1 MRIET
6 PKERIERKC
15 RSAVYLAEAHE
26 RVMAEARRQEDGFI
40 KICDQNHREA
50 MERDTRATVT
60 AAVPEPQQLGN
71 SEQLDGGA
79 EYGDFMPG
87 LCNGILL
94 GIVIALI
101 VVWVIARVRGGA
113 A

>member
-50 MERDTRATVT
+50 MERDAQQPVTVIPVKPPVFQEPEQIEEEKRT
-60 AAVPEPQQLGN
+60 A
-71 SEQLDGGA
+71 
-79 EYGDFMPG
+79 FM
-87 LCNGILL
+87 NGISLGALAIVLVIMLL
-94 GIVIALI
+94 KAT
-101 VVWVIARVRGGA
+101 GA
-113 A
+113 F

>member
-15 RSAVYLAEAHE
+15 RSAAYLAEAHE

-50 MERDTRATVT
+50 MERDAQQSVTVIPVKPPVFQEPEQIEEGKRT
-60 AAVPEPQQLGN
+60 A
-71 SEQLDGGA
+71 
-79 EYGDFMPG
+79 FM
-87 LCNGILL
+87 NGISLGALAIVLVIMLL
-94 GIVIALI
+94 KAT
-101 VVWVIARVRGGA
+101 GA
-113 A
+113 F

>member
-26 RVMAEARRQEDGFI
+26 RAMTEARRQEDGFI

-50 MERDTRATVT
+50 MERDAQQPVT
-60 AAVPEPQQLGN
+60 AIPVKPPVFQEPEQI
-71 SEQLDGGA
+71 EEDKRTA
-79 EYGDFMPG
+79 FM
-87 LCNGILL
+87 NGISLGALAIVLVIMLL
-94 GIVIALI
+94 KA
-101 VVWVIARVRGGA
+101 AGA
-113 A
+113 F

>member
-50 MERDTRATVT
+50 MERDAKQSVT
-60 AAVPEPQQLGN
+60 AIPVKPPVFQEPEQI
-71 SEQLDGGA
+71 EEDKRTA
-79 EYGDFMPG
+79 FM
-87 LCNGILL
+87 NGISLGALAIVLVIMLL
-94 GIVIALI
+94 KAT
-101 VVWVIARVRGGA
+101 GA
-113 A
+113 F

>member
-50 MERDTRATVT
+50 MERDAQQPVTVIPVKPPVFQEPEQIEEDKRT
-60 AAVPEPQQLGN
+60 A
-71 SEQLDGGA
+71 
-79 EYGDFMPG
+79 FM
-87 LCNGILL
+87 NGISLGALAIVLVIMLL
-94 GIVIALI
+94 KAT
-101 VVWVIARVRGGA
+101 GA
-113 A
+113 F

>member
-26 RVMAEARRQEDGFI
+26 RAMAAARRQEDGFI

-50 MERDTRATVT
+50 MERDAQQPVT
-60 AAVPEPQQLGN
+60 AIPVKPPVFQEPEQI
-71 SEQLDGGA
+71 EEDKRTA
-79 EYGDFMPG
+79 FM
-87 LCNGILL
+87 NGISLGALAIVLVIMLL
-94 GIVIALI
+94 KA
-101 VVWVIARVRGGA
+101 AGA
-113 A
+113 F

>member
-26 RVMAEARRQEDGFI
+26 RAMAEARRQEDGFI

-50 MERDTRATVT
+50 MERDAQQPVTVIPVKPPVFQEPEQIEEDKRT
-60 AAVPEPQQLGN
+60 A
-71 SEQLDGGA
+71 
-79 EYGDFMPG
+79 FM
-87 LCNGILL
+87 NGISLGALAIVLVIMLL
-94 GIVIALI
+94 KA
-101 VVWVIARVRGGA
+101 AGA
-113 A
+113 F

>member
-26 RVMAEARRQEDGFI
+26 RAMAEARRQEDGFI

-50 MERDTRATVT
+50 MEREMQQPVT
-60 AAVPEPQQLGN
+60 AIPVKPPVFQEPEQI
-71 SEQLDGGA
+71 EEDKRTA
-79 EYGDFMPG
+79 FM
-87 LCNGILL
+87 NGISLGALAIVMVIMLL
-94 GIVIALI
+94 KA
-101 VVWVIARVRGGA
+101 AGA
-113 A
+113 F

>member
-50 MERDTRATVT
+50 MERDAQQHVTVIPVKPPVFQEPEQIEEDKRT
-60 AAVPEPQQLGN
+60 A
-71 SEQLDGGA
+71 
-79 EYGDFMPG
+79 FM
-87 LCNGILL
+87 NGISLGALAIVLVIMLL
-94 GIVIALI
+94 KAT
-101 VVWVIARVRGGA
+101 GA
-113 A
+113 F

>member
-50 MERDTRATVT
+50 MERDAQQPVTVIPVKPPVFQEPEQIEEDKRT
-60 AAVPEPQQLGN
+60 A
-71 SEQLDGGA
+71 
-79 EYGDFMPG
+79 FM
-87 LCNGILL
+87 NGISLGALAIVLVIVLL
-94 GIVIALI
+94 KTA
-101 VVWVIARVRGGA
+101 GA
-113 A
+113 I

>member
-50 MERDTRATVT
+50 MERDAQQPVT
-60 AAVPEPQQLGN
+60 AIPVKPPVFQEPEQI
-71 SEQLDGGA
+71 EEDKRTA
-79 EYGDFMPG
+79 FM
-87 LCNGILL
+87 NGISLGALAIVLL
-94 GIVIALI
+94 IMLLKA
-101 VVWVIARVRGGA
+101 AGA
-113 A
+113 F

>member
-26 RVMAEARRQEDGFI
+26 RAMAEARKQEDGFI

-50 MERDTRATVT
+50 MERDAQQPVTVIPVKPPAFQEPEQIEEEKRT
-60 AAVPEPQQLGN
+60 A
-71 SEQLDGGA
+71 
-79 EYGDFMPG
+79 FM
-87 LCNGILL
+87 NGISLGALAIVLVLVLL
-94 GIVIALI
+94 KTA
-101 VVWVIARVRGGA
+101 GA
-113 A
+113 I

>member
-40 KICDQNHREA
+40 KICDQNHMEA
-50 MERDTRATVT
+50 LERDAQQPVT
-60 AAVPEPQQLGN
+60 AIPVKPPVFQEPEQI
-71 SEQLDGGA
+71 EEDKRTA
-79 EYGDFMPG
+79 FM
-87 LCNGILL
+87 NGISLGALAIVLVIMLL
-94 GIVIALI
+94 KA
-101 VVWVIARVRGGA
+101 AGA
-113 A
+113 F

>member
-26 RVMAEARRQEDGFI
+26 RAMAEARRQEDGFI

-50 MERDTRATVT
+50 MERDAQQPVT
-60 AAVPEPQQLGN
+60 AIPVKPPVFQEPEQI
-71 SEQLDGGA
+71 EEEKRTA
-79 EYGDFMPG
+79 FM
-87 LCNGILL
+87 NGISLGALAIVLVIVLL
-94 GIVIALI
+94 KTA
-101 VVWVIARVRGGA
+101 GA
-113 A
+113 I

>member
-26 RVMAEARRQEDGFI
+26 RAMAEARRQEDGFI

-50 MERDTRATVT
+50 MERETQQPVT
-60 AAVPEPQQLGN
+60 AIPVKPPVFQEPEQI
-71 SEQLDGGA
+71 EEDKRTA
-79 EYGDFMPG
+79 FM
-87 LCNGILL
+87 NGISLGALAIVLVIMLL
-94 GIVIALI
+94 KA
-101 VVWVIARVRGGA
+101 AGA
-113 A
+113 F

>member
-50 MERDTRATVT
+50 MERDAQQSVTVIPVKPPVFQEPEQIEEEKRT
-60 AAVPEPQQLGN
+60 A
-71 SEQLDGGA
+71 
-79 EYGDFMPG
+79 FM
-87 LCNGILL
+87 NGISLGALAIVLVIMLL
-94 GIVIALI
+94 KAT
-101 VVWVIARVRGGA
+101 GA
-113 A
+113 F

>member
-50 MERDTRATVT
+50 MERDAQQPVT
-60 AAVPEPQQLGN
+60 AIPVKPPVFQDPEQI
-71 SEQLDGGA
+71 EEDKRTA
-79 EYGDFMPG
+79 FM
-87 LCNGILL
+87 NGISLGALAIVLVIMLL
-94 GIVIALI
+94 KAT
-101 VVWVIARVRGGA
+101 GA
-113 A
+113 F

>member
-26 RVMAEARRQEDGFI
+26 RVMAEARRQARRQEDGFI

-50 MERDTRATVT
+50 MERDAQQPVT
-60 AAVPEPQQLGN
+60 AIPVKPPVFQEPEQI
-71 SEQLDGGA
+71 EEDKRTA
-79 EYGDFMPG
+79 FM
-87 LCNGILL
+87 NGISLGALAIVLVIMLL
-94 GIVIALI
+94 KA
-101 VVWVIARVRGGA
+101 AGA
-113 A
+113 F

>member
-50 MERDTRATVT
+50 MERDAQQPVTVIPVKPPVFQEPEQIEEDKRT
-60 AAVPEPQQLGN
+60 A
-71 SEQLDGGA
+71 
-79 EYGDFMPG
+79 FM
-87 LCNGILL
+87 NGISLGALAIVLVIMLL
-94 GIVIALI
+94 KA
-101 VVWVIARVRGGA
+101 AGA
-113 A
+113 F

>member
-26 RVMAEARRQEDGFI
+26 RAMAEARRQEDGFI

-50 MERDTRATVT
+50 MERDAQQPVT
-60 AAVPEPQQLGN
+60 AIPVKPPVFQEPEQI
-71 SEQLDGGA
+71 EEDKRTA
-79 EYGDFMPG
+79 FM
-87 LCNGILL
+87 NGISLGALAIVLVIMLL
-94 GIVIALI
+94 KA
-101 VVWVIARVRGGA
+101 AGA
-113 A
+113 F

>member
-26 RVMAEARRQEDGFI
+26 RAMAEARRQEDGFI

-50 MERDTRATVT
+50 VERETQKPVT
-60 AAVPEPQQLGN
+60 AIPVKPPVFQEPEQI
-71 SEQLDGGA
+71 EEDKRTA
-79 EYGDFMPG
+79 FM
-87 LCNGILL
+87 NGISLGALAIVLVIMLL
-94 GIVIALI
+94 KAV
-101 VVWVIARVRGGA
+101 GA
-113 A
+113 F